1 MKARPYLLFAFV
13 FLIASGCNKSEN
25 EGNMPLL
32 KPGMPIDS
40 FNGVFVYYNGET
52 TNVYG
57 RNYAPDGYNL
67 GLKYQCVEFAKRY
80 YYQYLNH
87 KMPDSYGNA
96 RDFFDPQ
103 VVDGG
108 MNTARDLRQYTN
120 PGSTRPE
127 ISDLVVLEG
136 TTSNPYGHVA
146 IISRVDATKIEIIQQ
161 NAGPYGRSRVEYN
174 LYYQDG
180 KWRIDSQRMM
190 GWLRK

>member
-1 MKARPYLLFAFV
+1 MKARPYLLLAFV

-146 IISRVDATKIEIIQQ
+146 IISRVDATRIEIIQQ

-174 LYYQDG
+174 LYYQEG
-180 KWRIDSQRMM
+180 KWRIDSQRIM